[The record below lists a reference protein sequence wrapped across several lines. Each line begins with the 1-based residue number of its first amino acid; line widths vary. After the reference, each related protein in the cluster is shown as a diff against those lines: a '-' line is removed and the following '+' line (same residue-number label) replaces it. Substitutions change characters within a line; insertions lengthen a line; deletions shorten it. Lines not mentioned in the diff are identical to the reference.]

1 MKSFHCPFLKSQKNQ
16 GFGRAYWSSF
26 QNARGQAVIEY
37 LLMVVISVTLVV
49 ALAFA
54 MFRPLGDFIRDL
66 NQRYIA
72 CLLETGELPG
82 FRSEQQALCDEE
94 KPQLRMTAL
103 DGRESV
109 PGQVGPGSE
118 RPAGGTADTSGGESN
133 VGGSAPRGF
142 DRRSSVLRG
151 GLVSRQTA
159 KSDRGATSVS
169 IPVDNFQEG
178 DGYMS
183 FNSDTRLARRAP
195 KKTRTIALDG
205 LTDYERR
212 KAERQEKKSVSVP
225 VESESFTANKTKKI
239 VVKPPPPKEEADI
252 EPLDRGFGFYFKV
265 LLMFLILL
273 FLFLLLGGQAFQ
285 LSKNWE

>member
-26 QNARGQAVIEY
+26 KNAQGQAIIEY
-37 LLMVVISVTLVV
+37 LLMLVISVTLVV

-54 MFRPLGDFIRDL
+54 VFRPLGDFIRDM

-82 FRSEQQALCDEE
+82 LRSDQQALCDEE
-94 KPQLRMTAL
+94 KPELRMTTL

-109 PGQVGPGSE
+109 PGEGGVGSQG
-118 RPAGGTADTSGGESN
+118 PAGGTADTSGGQSN
-133 VGGSAPRGF
+133 FGGGSAPGL

-151 GLVSRQTA
+151 GQTSRRTA
-159 KSDRGATSVS
+159 KSDRGAASVS

-183 FNSDTRLARRAP
+183 FNSDTRTAQRAP
-195 KKTRTIALDG
+195 KKTRKIALDS
-205 LTDYERR
+205 LTEYERR
-212 KAERQEKKSVSVP
+212 KAERQEKKAVSVP
-225 VESESFTANKTKKI
+225 LESESFTAGKTKKI
-239 VVKPPPPKEEADI
+239 VVKPPPAKVEEEM
-252 EPLDRGFGFYFKV
+252 EPLDRGFGVYFKI
-265 LLMFLILL
+265 LLMVLILL